1 MALGGMR
8 ADLAGTIA
16 VSAAAVSDAGED
28 AKGAGGLAPGAQ
40 GPSCRDFL
48 PMCF

>member
-1 MALGGMR
+1 MCMALGGMR
-8 ADLAGTIA
+8 ADLAGTVA

-28 AKGAGGLAPGAQ
+28 AKGTGGLAP